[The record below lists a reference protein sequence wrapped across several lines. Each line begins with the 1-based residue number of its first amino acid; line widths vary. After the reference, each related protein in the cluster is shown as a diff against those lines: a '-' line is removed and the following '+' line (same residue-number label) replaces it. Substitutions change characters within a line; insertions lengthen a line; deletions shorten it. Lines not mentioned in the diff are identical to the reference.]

1 MNDPIKKAY
10 DIDSIRKDIQE
21 RQQMINEYQM
31 TRRLDRDKAI
41 SKIQELRITNENVAA
56 VTAVKLAQYSIP
68 FSQATYESIV
78 AELKM
83 QMDIL
88 TAELAKELS
97 EQREFDEKRIEK
109 TAGIC
114 YNENNYKLKKQKGGF
129 FYGTNSNFL

>member
-1 MNDPIKKAY
+1 MNDPIQKVY
-10 DIDSIRKDIQE
+10 DIASIKKDIQE

-41 SKIQELRITNENVAA
+41 LKIQELRITNENIAA
-56 VTAVKLAQYSIP
+56 VTAVKLAQYSVP
-68 FSQATYESIV
+68 FSQVSDENIV

-97 EQREFDEKRIEK
+97 EQ
-109 TAGIC
+109 
-114 YNENNYKLKKQKGGF
+114 
-129 FYGTNSNFL
+129 